1 MLHSAPENNPLVA
14 VFLGAAGI
22 YGILQKVP
30 QDHRKVVLGN
40 LQFFGDIR
48 VYGEVN
54 LIVPGLLGKMQQQ
67 EIYGLI
73 LTKYNRAV
81 LRQRASV
88 FHEIGFQLVE
98 IFGIQIF
105 CHDGDMVP

>member
-14 VFLGAAGI
+14 AFLGAAGI
-22 YGILQKVP
+22 YSILQKVP

-67 EIYGLI
+67 EICGLI

-81 LRQRASV
+81 LR
-88 FHEIGFQLVE
+88 
-98 IFGIQIF
+98 
-105 CHDGDMVP
+105 